1 MSLGL
6 RTSAGET
13 AGDSW
18 RSAVSGADCLER
30 LSLFESPRY
39 GEKFAGLDKSMIDDS
54 GRCGKILFSAVDE
67 AMRGADISRIKK
79 GRISVYLGT
88 SIGGIFETEN
98 MIKNNAEKGV
108 KNLSALSRYECST
121 LAELAA
127 KRIGARGE
135 CAAFSTACSSSSLAL
150 AEGCNAVVQ
159 GDCDAA
165 LICGVDSLSRITV
178 NGFGSLM
185 LLSAGKCRPFDKN
198 RDGINLGEAAGA
210 ILIVSSDFLF
220 GQKPLAYIS
229 GWSCTCDAYHATA
242 PHPSGEGAARAM
254 VCALKTAS
262 LKASEISYYNAH
274 GTATKGNDI
283 AEAAALKS
291 VFAENI
297 PPVSSLKRVFGH
309 TLGASGIV
317 NAAMSVAAV
326 ENKTVPQ
333 NSGYEDFDAE
343 VGIEPLAQSRA
354 CDVENVLS
362 VSLGFG
368 GNNGAVVV
376 SKNAQN
382 ASANF
387 GKRRLFVFGRS
398 ILGNGS
404 AYDDAELLKDV
415 PPLKK
420 RKFAHLQ
427 KMGLE
432 TAAQAVAQA
441 DSAADANRIS
451 VCWGTGLGMTSQTR
465 AFIENVF
472 EKKEAE
478 PMPTAFTNSV
488 HNAVPSAIAVRWGF
502 KGLNSAV
509 TAKEISFECALA
521 QAKREINSF
530 AADAAV
536 VCAGDEYNS
545 YAADFLDSSHAKYSD
560 TGGKRLSDFA
570 AAYFVGAENSA
581 RAKPLFE
588 ILSLDIRRAS
598 KSVGE
603 ECAAIAEL
611 LERSGVAKGGVSRW
625 FSSKGANGYQRKFL
639 KSLADKIGASFTNPP
654 SKYGDNYCLSAS
666 VFCECAGRTGDICLQ
681 YTLSSTSMRA
691 VTLFKVL

>member
-1 MSLGL
+1 
-6 RTSAGET
+6 
-13 AGDSW
+13 
-18 RSAVSGADCLER
+18 
-30 LSLFESPRY
+30 
-39 GEKFAGLDKSMIDDS
+39 
-54 GRCGKILFSAVDE
+54 
-67 AMRGADISRIKK
+67 
-79 GRISVYLGT
+79 
-88 SIGGIFETEN
+88 
-98 MIKNNAEKGV
+98 
-108 KNLSALSRYECST
+108 
-121 LAELAA
+121 
-127 KRIGARGE
+127 
-135 CAAFSTACSSSSLAL
+135 
-150 AEGCNAVVQ
+150 
-159 GDCDAA
+159 
-165 LICGVDSLSRITV
+165 
-178 NGFGSLM
+178 
-185 LLSAGKCRPFDKN
+185 
-198 RDGINLGEAAGA
+198 
-210 ILIVSSDFLF
+210 
-220 GQKPLAYIS
+220 
-229 GWSCTCDAYHATA
+229 
-242 PHPSGEGAARAM
+242 
-254 VCALKTAS
+254 
-262 LKASEISYYNAH
+262 
-274 GTATKGNDI
+274 
-283 AEAAALKS
+283 
-291 VFAENI
+291 
-297 PPVSSLKRVFGH
+297 
-309 TLGASGIV
+309 
-317 NAAMSVAAV
+317 
-326 ENKTVPQ
+326 
-333 NSGYEDFDAE
+333 
-343 VGIEPLAQSRA
+343 
-354 CDVENVLS
+354 
-362 VSLGFG
+362 
-368 GNNGAVVV
+368 
-376 SKNAQN
+376 
-382 ASANF
+382 
-387 GKRRLFVFGRS
+387 
-398 ILGNGS
+398 
-404 AYDDAELLKDV
+404 
-415 PPLKK
+415 
-420 RKFAHLQ
+420 
-427 KMGLE
+427 MGLE
-432 TAAQAVAQA
+432 TSAQAVAQA
-441 DSAADANRIS
+441 YSAADANRIS

-581 RAKPLFE
+581 RAKPMFE

-666 VFCECAGRTGDICLQ
+666 VFCECDGRTGDICLQ